1 MKFKIWLENN
11 VALVSINY
19 SDFEKKIK
27 TAAQDLLDYA
37 HDKKQS
43 LKKFNLDVPVIKKEL
58 AKFPNLGKLLISLQ
72 NKKEIRKNSGDLF
85 NWYKSL
91 PSDWN
96 SNEIETETMRI
107 RKAIQHIWDYE
118 NSLDNSD
125 VDEEEYKSLASDVIL
140 KTKPNMELMKQEVER
155 AIENSDWNGSS
166 VTIIPIASEEYNGDV
181 SLSPSDSAHIKVGSK
196 SAFFTIIV
204 HDGGRSVDDIIEAGY
219 EDEEFFSN
227 NGEKSDYYTLVQ
239 EFENP
244 GSSSKGKVL
253 TLYTARPTKDREFYQ
268 NTNWLPA
275 NIFLSNSLNHVE
287 GLADDLGASERRDV
301 YKVKINSKYLVKTL
315 DGAVKYYMVSKEK
328 SPVEYIGLY

>member
-11 VALVSINY
+11 NALVSINY

-27 TAAQDLLDYA
+27 TAAQDLMDYA
-37 HDKKQS
+37 HERKQS
-43 LKKFNLDVPVIKKEL
+43 LKKFALNLELIKKEL
-58 AKFPNLGKLLISLQ
+58 AEFPNLQQLIISLQ
-72 NKKEIRKNSGDLF
+72 NKKDIRKNVNDLF
-85 NWYKSL
+85 DWYKKL
-91 PSDWN
+91 PDS
-96 SNEIETETMRI
+96 TEKFSVRNV
-107 RKAIQHIWDYE
+107 IQHIWNYE
-118 NSLDNSD
+118 DSFDNSD
-125 VDEEEYKSLASDVIL
+125 VNEEEYKSLANDVIL
-140 KTKPNMELMKQEVER
+140 KTKPNMESIKQEVER
-155 AIENSDWNGSS
+155 AIENSDWSGSN
-166 VTIIPIASEEYNGDV
+166 VTIIPIASEEHDGRT

-268 NTNWLPA
+268 KTNWLPA

-287 GLADDLGASERRDV
+287 GLADDLGTSERRDI